1 MDPTFY
7 RTAAD
12 AAAAPREELAYVVA
26 FDRAAKKN
34 DAMTVVDLNPNS
46 ESYGKVVGWT
56 DVPSSPSLV
65 E

>member
-12 AAAAPREELAYVVA
+12 AAAAPREELAY
-26 FDRAAKKN
+26 
-34 DAMTVVDLNPNS
+34 VVDLNPNS